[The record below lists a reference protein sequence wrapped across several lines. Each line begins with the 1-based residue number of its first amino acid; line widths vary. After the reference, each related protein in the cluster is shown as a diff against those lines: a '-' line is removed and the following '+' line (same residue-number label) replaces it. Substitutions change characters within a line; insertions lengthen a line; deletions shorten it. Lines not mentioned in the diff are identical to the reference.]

1 MSFLLLTHFSLLVV
15 CCTRGIILPNISDA
29 TWDALQGR
37 LPIEFSSW
45 FSDFYAG
52 DRSQFP
58 PRRSSTSTRPIRE
71 LCLVLSKVSRMAG
84 VGSRRRWTTSTLCAH
99 ALADPLG
106 SSLVGHVGW
115 DDSFDACFFPLFILV
130 LCWGMSLYL
139 FIAISEVLNF
149 QRLCTVTAP
158 HRGLHLEM
166 LTLMVNGRKVGSLI
180 S

>member
-15 CCTRGIILPNISDA
+15 CCTRGVILPNISDA

-71 LCLVLSKVSRMAG
+71 LCLVLSKISRMAG

-115 DDSFDACFFPLFILV
+115 DDSFDACFFPLYSSFV
-130 LCWGMSLYL
+130 LGYVSVSLYSDIGGSK
-139 FIAISEVLNF
+139 FSETLH
-149 QRLCTVTAP
+149 RHRTAP
-158 HRGLHLEM
+158 WFTFRDAHIDSKWPR
-166 LTLMVNGRKVGSLI
+166 S
-180 S
+180 